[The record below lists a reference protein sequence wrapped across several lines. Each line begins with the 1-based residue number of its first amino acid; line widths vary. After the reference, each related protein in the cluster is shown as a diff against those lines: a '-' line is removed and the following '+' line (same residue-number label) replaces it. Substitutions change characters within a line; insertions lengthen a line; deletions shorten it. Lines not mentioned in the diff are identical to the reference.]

1 MRDKPSIIVGLVSG
15 IACAIVL
22 ILEGFELII
31 LNNTVSW
38 LFTDGIMIFTIHFAN
53 TLIKIKN
60 S

>member
-15 IACAIVL
+15 IVCAIVL

-38 LFTDGIMIFTIHFAN
+38 VFTGGIMIFTIHFAN
-53 TLIKIKN
+53 TLLKN
-60 S
+60 KK

>member
-15 IACAIVL
+15 IACVIVL

-38 LFTDGIMIFTIHFAN
+38 LFTGGIMIFTIHFAN
-53 TLIKIKN
+53 TLIKN

>member
-38 LFTDGIMIFTIHFAN
+38 LFTGGIMIFTIHFAN
-53 TLIKIKN
+53 PLIKNKK
-60 S
+60 

>member
-38 LFTDGIMIFTIHFAN
+38 LFTGGKMIFTIHFAN
-53 TLIKIKN
+53 TLIKNKK
-60 S
+60 

>member
-15 IACAIVL
+15 IVCAIVL
-22 ILEGFELII
+22 TLEGFELIK

-38 LFTDGIMIFTIHFAN
+38 LFTGSIMIFTIHFAN
-53 TLIKIKN
+53 ILLKKN

>member
-15 IACAIVL
+15 IVCAIVL

-38 LFTDGIMIFTIHFAN
+38 LFTGGIMIFTIHG
-53 TLIKIKN
+53 
-60 S
+60 

>member
-31 LNNTVSW
+31 LNDTVSW
-38 LFTDGIMIFTIHFAN
+38 LFTGGIMIFTIHFAN
-53 TLIKIKN
+53 TLIKNKK
-60 S
+60 

>member
-15 IACAIVL
+15 IVCAIVL

-38 LFTDGIMIFTIHFAN
+38 LFTGGIMIFTIHFAN
-53 TLIKIKN
+53 TLIKKK
-60 S
+60 

>member
-15 IACAIVL
+15 IVCAIVL

-31 LNNTVSW
+31 LNNIVSW
-38 LFTDGIMIFTIHFAN
+38 LFTGGIMIFTIHFAN
-53 TLIKIKN
+53 TLIKN

>member
-38 LFTDGIMIFTIHFAN
+38 LFAGGIMIFTIHFAN
-53 TLIKIKN
+53 TLIKN

>member
-53 TLIKIKN
+53 TLIKNKK
-60 S
+60 

>member
-38 LFTDGIMIFTIHFAN
+38 LFTGGIIIFTIHFAN
-53 TLIKIKN
+53 TLIKNKK
-60 S
+60 

>member
-31 LNNTVSW
+31 LINTVSW
-38 LFTDGIMIFTIHFAN
+38 LFTGGIMIFTIHFAN
-53 TLIKIKN
+53 TLIKNKK
-60 S
+60 